1 MDYLYSKILGNYLK
15 KNYNNWYSRVPEKSF
30 SFEGGARYCITRGP
44 MLGHGPPPTW
54 RTKPERE
61 RESTEFLRK
70 P

>member
-44 MLGHGPPPTW
+44 MLEINYVLTNFCVFSDAQGY
-54 RTKPERE
+54 
-61 RESTEFLRK
+61 SFSLRF
-70 P
+70 